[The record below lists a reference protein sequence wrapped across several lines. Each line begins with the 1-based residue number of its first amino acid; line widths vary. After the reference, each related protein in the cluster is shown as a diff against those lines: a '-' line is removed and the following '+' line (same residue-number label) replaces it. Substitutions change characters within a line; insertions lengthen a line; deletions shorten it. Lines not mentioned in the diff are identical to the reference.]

1 MNFFASPIILK
12 TKFVT
17 IVITKGEGN
26 MRHMLLL
33 LLMLGLV
40 ACSGG
45 KSTKNTGA
53 DEVGIE
59 LADNDEFGSLDT
71 TSENTTSD
79 IIADNI
85 TQANNGTNQGTYT
98 VQKNETLMMVAFK
111 IYGDYAKWKEI
122 ADLNGISG
130 QSISE
135 GQTLSYTA
143 PVEQFTWAPE
153 GTPYL
158 IKERDTL
165 GTISNDT
172 YGTTKYWKNIW
183 ENNRP
188 LIKDPNKIFVGFT
201 IFTPTIE
208 GRELANQ

>member
-1 MNFFASPIILK
+1 
-12 TKFVT
+12 
-17 IVITKGEGN
+17 
-26 MRHMLLL
+26 MRNALLL

-45 KSTKNTGA
+45 KSTKDSGSSEA
-53 DEVGIE
+53 GIE
-59 LADNDEFGSLDT
+59 LADSDEFGDT
-71 TSENTTSD
+71 NTVEKDTNGDVVS
-79 IIADNI
+79 DNI
-85 TQANNGTNQGTYT
+85 DQSNEQTDSLAMTSSEQSVYT

-111 IYGDYAKWKEI
+111 IYGDYAKWKDI
-122 ADLNGISG
+122 AQLNGISG

-143 PVEQFTWAPE
+143 PAEQFSWAPE
-153 GTPYL
+153 GSPYL
-158 IKERDTL
+158 IKEKDTL

-183 ENNRP
+183 DNNRP
-188 LIKDPNKIFVGFT
+188 IIKDPNKIFVGFT

-208 GRELANQ
+208 GREVANQ